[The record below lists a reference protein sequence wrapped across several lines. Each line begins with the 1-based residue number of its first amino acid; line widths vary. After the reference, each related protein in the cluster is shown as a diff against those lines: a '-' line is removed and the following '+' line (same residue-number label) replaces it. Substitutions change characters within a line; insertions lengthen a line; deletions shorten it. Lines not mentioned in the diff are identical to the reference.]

1 MTHEK
6 FIESLNLY
14 LDGELPP
21 QAAAEL
27 EREIAGNLERRRI
40 YRQYCQMQKA
50 CGELAERFREEAA
63 PAPHF
68 RKGAVVEIP
77 QRRYGGD
84 WLRSIGLV
92 ATGAAAACAVFLAVR
107 RSVPATNA
115 PAVAASQPAPVAQP
129 AVATA
134 QPVPFTTTVAL
145 DGNPVG
151 FRDLWAK
158 AAAQNRNVADFSRL
172 TVPVSALSLG
182 APKVT
187 LPSVDGQTAGALQPY
202 GTPLGEPLLRDEIS
216 SAAFQFQR

>member
-21 QAAAEL
+21 HAAAEL

-77 QRRYGGD
+77 TRRASGD
-84 WLRSIGLV
+84 WFRSIALV
-92 ATGAAAACAVFLAVR
+92 ATGAAAACAVFVAVR
-107 RSVPATNA
+107 QRPSSKPAD
-115 PAVAASQPAPVAQP
+115 AVAVNQPAPVAEP
-129 AVATA
+129 AQSVAL
-134 QPVPFTTTVAL
+134 PMTVAL

-182 APKVT
+182 TPQVT
-187 LPSVDGQTAGALQPY
+187 LPSVDGQTTGALQPY
-202 GTPLGEPLLRDEIS
+202 GAPLGEPLRSDEIS
-216 SAAFQFQR
+216 AAAFQFQR

>member
-21 QAAAEL
+21 HEAAEL

-40 YRQYCQMQKA
+40 YRQYCQMQNA

-68 RKGAVVEIP
+68 RKGAVVVLP
-77 QRRYGGD
+77 QRRSGGE

-107 RSVPATNA
+107 QSPSSKPADA
-115 PAVAASQPAPVAQP
+115 LAVN
-129 AVATA
+129 
-134 QPVPFTTTVAL
+134 QPVPVAAPVQPVSVPTTVAL

-151 FRDLWAK
+151 FRDLWAR

-182 APKVT
+182 APQVT
-187 LPSVDGQTAGALQPY
+187 LPSVDGQAAGALQPY
-202 GTPLGEPLLRDEIS
+202 GAPLGEPLRSDEIS

>member
-21 QAAAEL
+21 HAAAEL
-27 EREIAGNLERRRI
+27 EREISGNLERRRI

-50 CGELAERFREEAA
+50 CGELAERFREEAS
-63 PAPHF
+63 PAPQF
-68 RKGAVVEIP
+68 RKGVVVEIP
-77 QRRYGGD
+77 QRRAAGE

-107 RSVPATNA
+107 QHSPSKPADGVAVNQPASASV
-115 PAVAASQPAPVAQP
+115 AVAAPS
-129 AVATA
+129 
-134 QPVPFTTTVAL
+134 QPVPLTTTVAL

-158 AAAQNRNVADFSRL
+158 AAVQNRTVADFSRI
-172 TVPVSALSLG
+172 TVPASVLTLG
-182 APKVT
+182 APQVT
-187 LPSVDGQTAGALQPY
+187 FPTIDGQAAGPLQPY
-202 GTPLGEPLLRDEIS
+202 GVPLGAPLRSDEIS

>member
-21 QAAAEL
+21 HAAAEL
-27 EREIAGNLERRRI
+27 EREIAGNLDRRRI

-68 RKGAVVEIP
+68 RKGAVVELP
-77 QRRYGGD
+77 TRRASGD
-84 WLRSIGLV
+84 WFRSIALV

-107 RSVPATNA
+107 RSAPATDA
-115 PAVAASQPAPVAQP
+115 PAVAAVAPAPAAVP
-129 AVATA
+129 AAAPT

-182 APKVT
+182 APQVT
-187 LPSVDGQTAGALQPY
+187 LPSVDGQAAGPLQPY
-202 GTPLGEPLLRDEIS
+202 GAPLGEPLRSDEIS